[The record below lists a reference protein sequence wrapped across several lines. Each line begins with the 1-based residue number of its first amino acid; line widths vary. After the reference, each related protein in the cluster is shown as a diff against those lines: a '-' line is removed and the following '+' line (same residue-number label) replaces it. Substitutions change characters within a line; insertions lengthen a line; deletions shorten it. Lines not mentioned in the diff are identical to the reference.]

1 MKRTM
6 WTAVAA
12 LMVAAAVAIPV
23 IAQPPQGGRGPG
35 RGPGMGGML
44 RGLNLTDA
52 QRDQIKTLTE
62 QRRTGE
68 GPRRNLMDLERQLH
82 AAILAD
88 TPDLPKIEELKS
100 SVAAASAQELTAR
113 IDLESRIAQIL
124 TPEQRAQAREAV
136 AKGPAGR
143 RGGSPQAHR
152 LRPAS

>member
-1 MKRTM
+1 
-6 WTAVAA
+6 
-12 LMVAAAVAIPV
+12 
-23 IAQPPQGGRGPG
+23 
-35 RGPGMGGML
+35 MGGML

-68 GPRRNLMDLERQLH
+68 DPRRNLMGLERQLH

-136 AKGPAGR
+136 ANGPAGR